1 MATAPLVP
9 TQIETIFQAVTCSMG
24 LNLSFAPPVDGQFPA
39 GPAPNPNLYGV
50 RIGWQ
55 QQGQPFCQ
63 VNEDVIALRCYEVDD
78 EYNRIR
84 DLTYQNTPSFTET
97 WNYTRIWETAWTV
110 YGPNSFDNARIIRS
124 SLFLQGIHDQ
134 FASAELYWIPSP
146 AAPMRIPE
154 LQDGQWWERVDFKA
168 RFNEFVTESN
178 NPGFVESVAVNLYD
192 QFGNAI
198 ETINIEEA

>member
-1 MATAPLVP
+1 VATAPLIP

-24 LNLSFAPPVDGQFPA
+24 LNLSFAAPVDGQFPA
-39 GPAPNPNLYGV
+39 GPAPNPNFYGV

-84 DLTYQNTPSFTET
+84 DNPYLNQPTFTEV
-97 WNYTRIWETAWTV
+97 WNYTRVWEGYWTI
-110 YGPNSFDNARIIRS
+110 YGPNSFDNARLIRS
-124 SLFLQGIHDQ
+124 SLFRQYIHDQ

-168 RFNEFVTESN
+168 RFNEFVTEAYPSQ
-178 NPGFVESVAVNLYD
+178 SVISSEVVLYD
-192 QFGNAI
+192 NYGNEIADI
-198 ETINIEEA
+198 QVEES